1 MQAFGA
7 HLQQLIGRLSNPNE
21 VCRSIDL
28 CYQAGQLHLLGGHK
42 CTFGPTYWCYTA
54 AHAESCKVSLRF
66 TPQSSKS
73 LTFFS
78 FQSLPLLIT
87 GDGVLQN

>member
-7 HLQQLIGRLSNPNE
+7 HLQQLIGRLSNANE

-28 CYQAGQLHLLGGHK
+28 CFQTGHLHLLGGHK

-54 AHAESCKVSLRF
+54 AHAESCKVRF
-66 TPQSSKS
+66 KIKV
-73 LTFFS
+73 LN
-78 FQSLPLLIT
+78 SLPLILFSPASSMYI
-87 GDGVLQN
+87 